1 MKGNRFF
8 DTIKEYSRKL
18 SDDDLYFIATRL
30 AQRVGSDV
38 GDVIEFMQRNQD
50 VDYCLSGSKDAND
63 FFDMIDAID
72 NIIQNEFKRREKK

>member
-8 DTIKEYSRKL
+8 DTIKEYTRRL
-18 SDDDLYFIATRL
+18 SDDDLYFITIRL
-30 AQRVGSDV
+30 TQRVGADV
-38 GDVIEFMQRNQD
+38 AEVVEFLQRNQE
-50 VDYCLSGSKDAND
+50 VDYWLLGSKDAND